1 MRGYVN
7 RAGNPHITTTTTRPT
22 SKIQRQACTSDTLP
36 EPLCQHARE
45 RRRRP
50 LEMRAG
56 PAVKAMQRRARPAPP
71 RMIRQNLRRIVSANT
86 MAKLSRKVQGQFK
99 SYHRL
104 IQFAIRLPNAQPLS
118 KNTRHLF
125 FLLHTVASLQYSFY
139 NHIIPQHQGLLIYK
153 KRSGECDGTKNLQ
166 HLIRAVS

>member
-1 MRGYVN
+1 
-7 RAGNPHITTTTTRPT
+7 
-22 SKIQRQACTSDTLP
+22 
-36 EPLCQHARE
+36 
-45 RRRRP
+45 
-50 LEMRAG
+50 MRAG

-86 MAKLSRKVQGQFK
+86 MAKLSRKIKV
-99 SYHRL
+99 SLNRRHRL

-139 NHIIPQHQGLLIYK
+139 NHIIPQYQGLLIYK